1 MCYDGVLVMPREF
14 AVMDEEEMT
23 YVEGGIS
30 SKRKWWGIQVVLSG
44 TEAAAFAFGETAF
57 GFVLGAILS
66 IPSKVARLLISAIGR
81 LRGAWINY
89 LNRDNSG
96 VYINFTWA
104 NIAGMVIPP
113 VTNAVMQVALAVPIT
128 DRK

>member
-57 GFVLGAILS
+57 GFVLGAILRS
-66 IPSKVARLLISAIGR
+66 RHPYGNPLIKDYHVRIDLSR
-81 LRGAWINY
+81 
-89 LNRDNSG
+89 
-96 VYINFTWA
+96 NF
-104 NIAGMVIPP
+104 
-113 VTNAVMQVALAVPIT
+113 
-128 DRK
+128 